1 MQITKETKCLGTKNN
16 MASAKKI
23 QEKDSYK
30 FAPLSDRELEWF
42 DTHKCQTGKTQCAN
56 SRRLFFFFFWP
67 YAIYPFAKPFEEV
80 LVKTRPV
87 IVIHIQEFV
96 IDRC

>member
-1 MQITKETKCLGTKNN
+1 MQVTKETKCLGTKNN

-56 SRRLFFFFFWP
+56 SRRLFVFFFFDLMR
-67 YAIYPFAKPFEEV
+67 Y
-80 LVKTRPV
+80 
-87 IVIHIQEFV
+87 IHLLNLLKKCLWKHGQWLLSTFKSL
-96 IDRC
+96 